1 VQKSA
6 MMLIRKEYFEGL
18 VNEST
23 AWTACFWPVAS
34 RYGVARGWIWPE
46 WDDEHFDFYVL
57 LADPELFLSFARLG
71 ARGEPSN
78 SAIKHWVSNHGLLTK
93 RKEDQHAWATL
104 EEDGGLNQAS
114 TPIGEF
120 REEVRLAG
128 QLLELYAQVRGREVE
143 VLKARITDPQSLL
156 DKQLA
161 EAFENSAE
169 EWGRRVSVASSEL
182 DILWLCFGVLS
193 QAVEEKL
200 AGVRVGVSTGP
211 PETFNL
217 RSPRLDQAWYC
228 PDLLSALYMQLY
240 LLITGNKAMGRC
252 DNPSC
257 GMPFPL
263 THRKKRF
270 CNDTCR
276 SNARYHRQRD
286 NEDAE

>member
-1 VQKSA
+1 MRV
-6 MMLIRKEYFEGL
+6 RKENFEGL
-18 VNEST
+18 VNAST
-23 AWTACFWPVAS
+23 AWTACFWPVAR
-34 RYGVARGWIWPE
+34 RYRVARGWICPE
-46 WDDEHFDFYVL
+46 WDDEDFGFYVPL
-57 LADPELFLSFARLG
+57 TDPELFLSFARLG
-71 ARGEPSN
+71 RRGDPSN
-78 SAIKHWVSNHGLLTK
+78 KAIEHWVSEHGLLTK

-104 EEDGGLNQAS
+104 EDGGWNQAS

-120 REEVRLAG
+120 REEVRHAG
-128 QLLELYAQVRGREVE
+128 QLLELYAQVRGREVK
-143 VLKARITDPQSLL
+143 VLKSRISDPQSPL
-156 DKQLA
+156 DEQLA
-161 EAFENSAE
+161 GAFETSAE
-169 EWGRRVSVASSEL
+169 DWGRRVTVASSEL
-182 DILWLCFGVLS
+182 DILWLCFGVLA

-200 AGVRVGVSTGP
+200 AGVRVGVSTSP
-211 PETFNL
+211 PETFDP